1 MSHSNNRAHQ
11 KQQLSAFHPR
21 LALPLALGLRAP
33 RSIGEMK
40 KLADTK
46 NAKPAERRALQR
58 EIFEMSLLS
67 TERIFMTLFGA
78 RFAKTNIKGESTKTS
93 AFFRENSLFHQLS
106 PLFARSAAEKTAQ
119 RLFYYERIKTNCTSV
134 CVPQSLSRERERA
147 EQSFLYSNSLHIITY
162 NNFCAAAVVIITIK
176 KAIVDTSRGFFGAA
190 DVRQMR
196 PSSSF

>member
-1 MSHSNNRAHQ
+1 VRARLTIFKMSHSNNRAHQ

-93 AFFRENSLFHQLS
+93 TFFQGKFSFSSTFAAFCQIGCRENS
-106 PLFARSAAEKTAQ
+106 AEAV
-119 RLFYYERIKTNCTSV
+119 L
-134 CVPQSLSRERERA
+134 LRA
-147 EQSFLYSNSLHIITY
+147 H
-162 NNFCAAAVVIITIK
+162 
-176 KAIVDTSRGFFGAA
+176 
-190 DVRQMR
+190 
-196 PSSSF
+196 